1 MRMREG
7 FVLRHYGRSYSI
19 LIVSIIILVTGC
31 SSSGDPTNAE
41 RLQASIDYNWNV
53 YKAAYSVP
61 NGAGMAV
68 YIESP
73 SGNYFASSG
82 MASSVDQFTRFRI
95 ASNTKTF
102 TAAAIMLLYQQGK
115 LQIDDPVNALIPGQG
130 IPYVPATAQYNIPYK
145 STITIRQL
153 LSHTAGVFDVTNEL
167 IPSTAPV
174 LYAGQNYVLYT
185 EAIDPNHQFSPD
197 ELVGVDAACQLSY
210 FAPGASYK
218 YSNTGY
224 SILATIIERVSG
236 MTYDQ
241 FVTQNLIVPNGLSST
256 SVPMLATDRSIPTPF
271 NPGYALCQGV
281 MTDVTEDNMSVNI
294 AEGNIISTP
303 ADLARW
309 ISRLI
314 RGEAG
319 PNTASVQAMMTQTP
333 QSGDSRYGLG
343 IFCVNKLGY
352 GHNGAHMGYISLMM
366 YDPVTDVTV
375 VSYFNLWD
383 ETSPYNIRPAQM
395 TLLGQAA
402 LDAKTA
408 VGF

>member
-1 MRMREG
+1 M
-7 FVLRHYGRSYSI
+7 
-19 LIVSIIILVTGC
+19 
-31 SSSGDPTNAE
+31 
-41 RLQASIDYNWNV
+41 
-53 YKAAYSVP
+53 P

-309 ISRLI
+309 ISRLFGGSRPEYRI
-314 RGEAG
+314 C
-319 PNTASVQAMMTQTP
+319 
-333 QSGDSRYGLG
+333 SGND
-343 IFCVNKLGY
+343 
-352 GHNGAHMGYISLMM
+352 
-366 YDPVTDVTV
+366 
-375 VSYFNLWD
+375 
-383 ETSPYNIRPAQM
+383 
-395 TLLGQAA
+395 
-402 LDAKTA
+402 DADATKR
-408 VGF
+408 